1 LLQNRIK
8 EFRQKY
14 GITQEE
20 FSDKVGVSRQ
30 TIVALEKGKYNPS
43 VILACRI
50 AKIFNSTV
58 EDIFIMEEEDYVRL

>member
-58 EDIFIMEEEDYVRL
+58 EDIFIMEEEDHVRL

>member
-1 LLQNRIK
+1 MQNRIK
-8 EFRQKY
+8 EFRQKH

-43 VILACRI
+43 VVLACRI
-50 AKIFNSTV
+50 AQLFNTVV
-58 EDIFIMEEEDYVRL
+58 EDIFIMEEEDYVKL

>member
-1 LLQNRIK
+1 MLQNRIK

-58 EDIFIMEEEDYVRL
+58 EDIFIMEEEDHVRL